1 MDESPRVVPV
11 TDIRRD
17 VARLIEEVNRSCR
30 PIFISQRGYLT
41 AVLLS
46 CDHYERLRRERSEG
60 SDAGC
65 SQRRRPEEPFRRMQY
80 GPYDYETARLLS
92 QDGFRTE
99 LDDLPNGW
107 LPGE

>member
-1 MDESPRVVPV
+1 
-11 TDIRRD
+11 
-17 VARLIEEVNRSCR
+17 
-30 PIFISQRGYLT
+30 
-41 AVLLS
+41 
-46 CDHYERLRRERSEG
+46 
-60 SDAGC
+60 
-65 SQRRRPEEPFRRMQY
+65 MQY